1 MMKVLLALACAGALL
16 LFAPAAAAQ
25 VTIDDPALEF
35 RGHVVHA
42 TSLRPGAQVLL
53 FGVARDHD
61 GYNAVIRRWSEVLTD
76 SDHDGQVE
84 LDLGSNVPF
93 QSIFAVVDLN
103 DGHYTVASP
112 TGFGAIPPKRAKTL
126 RRGPR
131 ALVDRMTSPGPMADA
146 VYVQP
151 GAGAWEVT
159 APTTSFVDGSRIA
172 GRTYVYRVRAMDAS
186 GGSLSAYSN
195 TDLATMM
202 TFTAVQAGGAVS
214 FPAHNELLTGLN
226 ALRGAN
232 GWAPLTWAE
241 LMSIRY
247 PAPVVGGA
255 LLSEQLTFLR
265 SRVNEALSAL
275 GVPTASYTDPDVKH
289 GAVKAL
295 HIQQL
300 QQRMQ

>member
-112 TGFGAIPPKRAKTL
+112 TGFGAIPPKRAKML

-151 GAGAWEVT
+151 GAGAWKVQLT
-159 APTTSFVDGSRIA
+159 DGVDTDRDGAADGATTF
-172 GRTYVYRVRAMDAS
+172 
-186 GGSLSAYSN
+186 
-195 TDLATMM
+195 
-202 TFTAVQAGGAVS
+202 AVS
-214 FPAHNELLTGLN
+214 DFSPLLPGLAVPQEFQPGGILIVIN
-226 ALRGAN
+226 AYDMDLYAQRLDA
-232 GWAPLTWAE
+232 AV
-241 LMSIRY
+241 I
-247 PAPVVGGA
+247 GGV
-255 LLSEQLTFLR
+255 Q
-265 SRVNEALSAL
+265 
-275 GVPTASYTDPDVKH
+275 
-289 GAVKAL
+289 
-295 HIQQL
+295 
-300 QQRMQ
+300 